1 MQQPDM
7 TQLLKQL
14 QTPAGQQLL
23 QFLKTNGGSA
33 VHNAAAQAAAGNL
46 TGAKE
51 TLAPLLD
58 DPQLQAL
65 LRQLGGTL

>member
-23 QFLKTNGGSA
+23 QFLKANGGST
-33 VHNAAAQAAAGNL
+33 VQNAAAQAASGNL
-46 TGAKE
+46 SGAKE
-51 TLAPLLD
+51 TLSPLLD
-58 DPQLQAL
+58 DPQLQEL

>member
-23 QFLKTNGGSA
+23 QFLKTNGGST